1 MYPFIAQF
9 AILAL
14 LVSEGLAAPSPL
26 LPVQRSKWRHHWQN
40 TSSSLSLEPRARRG
54 PLKQGVS
61 HAVDWPHTN
70 GLAG

>member
-26 LPVQRSKWRHHWQN
+26 LPVQRSNGAATGKYIIKFKSG
-40 TSSSLSLEPRARRG
+40 TSRKAWAT
-54 PLKQGVS
+54 KQGVS
-61 HAVDWPHTN
+61 HALDWPHTN